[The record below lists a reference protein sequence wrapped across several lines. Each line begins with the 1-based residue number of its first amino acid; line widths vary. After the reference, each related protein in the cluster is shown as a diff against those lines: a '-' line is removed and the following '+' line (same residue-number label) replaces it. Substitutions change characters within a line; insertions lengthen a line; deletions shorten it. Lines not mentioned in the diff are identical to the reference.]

1 MRSLVSIIVLLVYVD
16 NLSAFI
22 SRLSIQKS
30 FKFTSTSLYS
40 TIEKDVNKPKWA
52 GSGDK
57 DILSK
62 IVNILINFK
71 PLYNLMKPLAR
82 QTLINTAEKSG
93 IPWSNRAKELLS
105 TQNVLDEYYNEV
117 NDPSILYPD
126 YYNNEFHAYDEGN

>member
-1 MRSLVSIIVLLVYVD
+1 MRSLLYVVVFLLLVN
-16 NLSAFI
+16 NLTAFI
-22 SRLSIQKS
+22 SRLSTQKS

-40 TIEKDVNKPKWA
+40 TTIENNKPKWA

-62 IVNILINFK
+62 LVNILINFK

-82 QTLINTAEKSG
+82 QTLINTAEKNG

-105 TQNVLDEYYNEV
+105 AQNVLEEYYNKV
-117 NDPSILYPD
+117 NDPTIIYPD

>member
-30 FKFTSTSLYS
+30 LKFTSSLYS
-40 TIEKDVNKPKWA
+40 TTKENNKPKWA